1 MANAKTIL
9 PEEGKNNI
17 LITSALPYVN
27 NIPHLGNV
35 IGSVLS
41 ADVFSRF
48 SKLRDRPTLF
58 ICGTD
63 EYGTAT
69 EARARETGQTPKEL
83 CDEFHF
89 KHKAIYDWF
98 EIGFDYFGRT
108 TTEQQTVIAQD
119 IFMKLYN
126 NGFLEERTT
135 LQPYCEHHHS
145 FLADRFVEGTC
156 PKCQYDD
163 ARGDQCD
170 KCGSLLDALELINPR
185 CKVDGTTPVP
195 KDTTHIFMRLD
206 KIQEDIAKFFAQ
218 SSVKGGWSPNG
229 ISITKSWLDK
239 GLEGRSIT
247 RDLSWGTPVPLPGYE
262 KKVLYVWFDACI
274 GYPSITANYTKDW
287 ELWWRNPEQV
297 KLFQFM
303 GKDNVPFHTV
313 IFPGS
318 QLGTKDKWTQ
328 LHNISVTEYL
338 NYEQGKFSKSR
349 GIGVFGD
356 GAKETGIPP
365 AVWRYYLIANRPE
378 TGDTQFEWKAFIA
391 GNNSEL
397 LANVGNFVNRLVKFV
412 NAKLGGV
419 IPEFSAEYTDN
430 SFDFPGFIGEVN
442 TLLAEYVAEMEA
454 VHLRSGLRKFMEI
467 SAKGNLILA
476 GRLDNANLANSPER
490 THAIIGLALNLAYLL
505 ASLSSPFMP
514 ATGVSIAEQLN
525 APILSIPDKWSPGA
539 LPGGHKAAYLF
550 TRIPEEKEAEWRG
563 KYGGTQ
569 ASRQAEEDAKA
580 KKAAD
585 KARDKERKKAKV
597 RNGWEVSSFDLW
609 RRVWSFRGLGPL
621 RFLRLLSQKI
631 TMLISYQKEATKAA
645 SSSTDAPKDAART
658 EEAKQAKGTEQIK
671 YAEAAEKVETAKDT
685 KVELPLRGVTAEEQA
700 PPPSAAP

>member
-1 MANAKTIL
+1 MATAKIIL
-9 PEEGKNNI
+9 PEDGKNNV

-41 ADVFSRF
+41 ADVYSRF

-83 CDEFHF
+83 CDEFHV

-119 IFMKLYN
+119 IFMKLYK
-126 NGFLEERTT
+126 NGYLEERTT

-206 KIQEDIAKFFAQ
+206 KVQEDVAKFFAQ
-218 SSVKGGWSPNG
+218 SSVEGGWSPNG

-297 KLFQFM
+297 KLYQFM

-318 QLGTKDKWTQ
+318 QLGTKDKWTK

-365 AVWRYYLIANRPE
+365 SVWRYYLIANRPE

-419 IPEFSAEYTDN
+419 IPEFSATYEDD
-430 SFDFPGFIGEVN
+430 SFDFPGFIGDVN
-442 TLLAEYVAEMEA
+442 ALLAEYVADMEA
-454 VHLRSGLRKFMEI
+454 VHLRSGLKKFMEI

-514 ATGVSIAEQLN
+514 ATATSITEQLN
-525 APILSIPDKWSPGA
+525 APLLSIPDRWSPGA
-539 LPGGHKAAYLF
+539 LPGGHKLGKAAYLF
-550 TRIPEEKEAEWRG
+550 ARIPEEKEAEWRG

-585 KARDKERKKAKV
+585 KARDKERKKAK
-597 RNGWEVSSFDLW
+597 
-609 RRVWSFRGLGPL
+609 
-621 RFLRLLSQKI
+621 
-631 TMLISYQKEATKAA
+631 KEAAKAA
-645 SSSTDAPKDAART
+645 GPSTDPPKVTAPKK
-658 EEAKQAKGTEQIK
+658 EAEGAVE
-671 YAEAAEKVETAKDT
+671 AEAPEPPKETEPSKETEPTKETKTAKET
-685 KVELPLRGVTAEEQA
+685 EVTLPLRGVTAEEQA

>member
-1 MANAKTIL
+1 MASQIIL

-41 ADVFSRF
+41 ADVFARF

-69 EARARETGQTPKEL
+69 EARARETGQTPKQL
-83 CDEFHF
+83 CDEFHT
-89 KHKAIYDWF
+89 KHKEIYDWF

-108 TTEQQTVIAQD
+108 TTEQQTIIAQD
-119 IFMKLYN
+119 IFLKLHK
-126 NGFLEERTT
+126 NGYLEERTT
-135 LQPYCEHHHS
+135 KQPYCEHHHS

-156 PKCQYDD
+156 PKCQYND

-170 KCGSLLDALELINPR
+170 LCGSLLDALELINPR
-185 CKVDGTTPVP
+185 CKVDGTTPVA
-195 KDTTHIFMRLD
+195 KDTTHIFLRLD
-206 KIQEDIAKFFAQ
+206 KVQADIEGFFAQ
-218 SSVKGGWSPNG
+218 SSVAGGWSANG
-229 ISITKSWLDK
+229 IAITKSWLEK

-247 RDLSWGTPVPLPGYE
+247 RDLTWGTPVPLPGYE
-262 KKVLYVWFDACI
+262 DKVLYVWFDACI

-287 ELWWRNPEQV
+287 ELWWRNPDQV

-318 QLGTKDKWTQ
+318 QLGTKDKWTK
-328 LHNISVTEYL
+328 LHTISVTEYL

-365 AVWRYYLIANRPE
+365 SVWRYYLIANRPE
-378 TGDTQFEWKAFIA
+378 IGDTQFEWKAFIA

-412 NAKLGGV
+412 NAKLDGTV
-419 IPEFSAEYTDN
+419 PEFLPTYEDD
-430 SFDFPGFIGEVN
+430 SFDFPGFISEVN
-442 TLLAEYVAEMEA
+442 GLLTEYIAEMEA
-454 VHLRSGLRKFMEI
+454 VRLRAGLKKFMEI

-476 GRLDNANLANSPER
+476 GRLDNANLTNSPAR
-490 THAIIGLALNLAYLL
+490 THAIVGIALNLAYLL
-505 ASLSSPFMP
+505 ASISSPFMP
-514 ATGVSIAEQLN
+514 STAKSIAEQLN
-525 APILSIPDKWSPGA
+525 GPLLSIPDKWNAGA
-539 LPGGHKAAYLF
+539 LSGGHKIGKAAYLF
-550 TRIPEEKEAEWRG
+550 TRIDEKKEEEWRN

-569 ASRQAEEDAKA
+569 ASRQAEEEAKA

-585 KARDKERKKAKV
+585 KARDKERKKA
-597 RNGWEVSSFDLW
+597 R
-609 RRVWSFRGLGPL
+609 
-621 RFLRLLSQKI
+621 
-631 TMLISYQKEATKAA
+631 KEAANAA
-645 SSSTDAPKDAART
+645 GSS
-658 EEAKQAKGTEQIK
+658 
-671 YAEAAEKVETAKDT
+671 AEASKSPDAAKDT
-685 KVELPLRGVTAEEQA
+685 DAKEGTGAKDSEPKLDLESQIKKNLEALKGTRLSKEGETELPLGGKTAEEQA